1 MWCRVFV
8 LLIKPVAFLYLFSHF
23 HHHRHCGVVLLC
35 KIILDMLRFSW
46 ITDNLL
52 KNVTTITPA
61 GTHREAQY
69 RPPTPSMQTKLMRV
83 VLVLKLFTMT

>member
-1 MWCRVFV
+1 
-8 LLIKPVAFLYLFSHF
+8 
-23 HHHRHCGVVLLC
+23 
-35 KIILDMLRFSW
+35 MLRFSW
-46 ITDNLL
+46 KTDNLL